1 MNNKIININDDIQ
14 NKIYFFKGKEVM
26 LDSDLALLYK
36 CKNGTKEINQAVKNN
51 INKFPERYAFRISES
66 EYNSLKSIFLTSKG
80 GSRKGHTV
88 FTEQGVA
95 MLATILKSDTAIS
108 TSIKIM
114 DAFVTMRH
122 TLLNNTNYQRELFI
136 IQNKILEHDI
146 KIEGL
151 IDKFST
157 EDIFKNKLIFKG
169 EFYDSFSLILNIFN
183 KAKKEIIVIDNY
195 CDKEILNLICDLK
208 VNVLVISN
216 NMNSILINKYKKQYN
231 NLTIIQDNSFHDRFI
246 IIDKEIG
253 YHLGSSIKDIG
264 KKISYIDTIDKKWLD
279 LLLKEI
285 KR

>member
-80 GSRKGHTV
+80 GSRKGHTI

>member
-1 MNNKIININDDIQ
+1 
-14 NKIYFFKGKEVM
+14 M

-183 KAKKEIIVIDNY
+183 KAKKKIIVIDNY

>member
-264 KKISYIDTIDKKWLD
+264 KKISYIDNINKKWLD